1 MVDRAVIPDSGAVHK
16 FCLSA
21 AGGPLRVTLAWADRP
36 PAQASGP
43 QLVND
48 LDLEAGSRLA
58 LGCSAFAQ
66 PRMMIVHVMRKEV
79 AQHQRGFKA
88 AKPM

>member
-1 MVDRAVIPDSGAVHK
+1 MIPDAGAVHK
-16 FCLSA
+16 FCLAA

-48 LDLEAGSRLA
+48 LDLEAGSLNSVC
-58 LGCSAFAQ
+58 GIDCFCFATT
-66 PRMMIVHVMRKEV
+66 
-79 AQHQRGFKA
+79 
-88 AKPM
+88 